1 MLLFVFDGIFEYW
14 KDQSFNLTIGTEG
27 ITLSQTLGGPGIS
40 EDTNVTLLPKR
51 KLFFELVPLVFIL
64 EKSHGKT
71 TDKIFQKIQKNP
83 ILRPF

>member
-14 KDQSFNLTIGTEG
+14 KDQSFNLTIDTEG

-71 TDKIFQKIQKNP
+71 NDKIFQKIQKNP